1 MQATAKVMR
10 SYDYCHFEITLTE
23 ECADLDAVD
32 ELRKKAAI
40 LVDEAVRQYR
50 VAKAKESARQGKE
63 WEKEK
68 ALDRV
73 KRIEEKPRGEW
84 TPEEAAIMR
93 AVADKS
99 FFESFDDDDY
109 CYADPEREHH
119 FSMLRKFQ
127 GKTDKTRIKVG

>member
-10 SYDYCHFEITLTE
+10 SYDYCHFEITLSE
-23 ECADLDAVD
+23 ECADIEAVD

-63 WEKEK
+63 WDREK
-68 ALDRV
+68 AMERV
-73 KRIEEKPRGEW
+73 KRIEEKPRNEW
-84 TPEEAAIMR
+84 TPEEAAVMR

-99 FFESFDDDDY
+99 FWSSFDADDY
-109 CYADPEREHH
+109 YYCDPDREHH

-127 GKTDKTRIKVG
+127 AKSDKTRIKAG